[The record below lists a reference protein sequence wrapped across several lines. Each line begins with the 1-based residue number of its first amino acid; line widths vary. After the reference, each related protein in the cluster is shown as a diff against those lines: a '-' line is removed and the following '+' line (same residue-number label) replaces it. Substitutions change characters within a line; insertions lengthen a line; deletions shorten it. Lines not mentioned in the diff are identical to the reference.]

1 MSRAGNQATLHTR
14 WCAASLLLVLL
25 LAACG
30 GSSPTP
36 TAQPGGAGIGIP
48 AATAPGSGQNS
59 DKVDTIFLQLI
70 TVYQTRGA
78 DAAKQFAR
86 DQGLM
91 TKQDEVRVTL
101 ILDSDDP
108 TVVDGTALA
117 VERLGGRVTATA
129 GTMME
134 FVVPAQTVIDYGKQS
149 AQGAPGR
156 QSFFADLA
164 DFQHV
169 KQIERTPTATY
180 SVTPPAGSGSRAA
193 PGGKSEGV
201 ALTGADAWQA
211 AGITG
216 KGVKIGIIDGAFNNY
231 AQFLASAN
239 VTTKSFRTDGL
250 VEDKGDDES
259 IHGTACA
266 EILNEMA
273 PDAALYLA
281 AFDTPGEFIAAIR
294 WLTATVGVSVIST
307 SIGFDGRFP
316 LDGSSAMA
324 TAIDQAKA
332 AGVFFAIS
340 AGNEASG
347 QIGTDSGEGHF
358 GATFADT
365 DGDGFHDF
373 PGAKASNSLRVKISN
388 EPFRMV
394 LNWDDWQRPHV
405 NYDLFLY
412 DSAGNEVARGDDNQ
426 ARGTKPPV
434 ESIRGTVKPGTY
446 LLKVKKANAG
456 DPNLPFNIF
465 FGGAQFEQV
474 TPADSLSTPADA
486 KGAFAVAA
494 FDVKTGKVEEY
505 SSQGPT
511 LDNRVKPEISG
522 PDNTANFAYA
532 SVGNK
537 TFPGTSAATPHVAGA
552 AALYK
557 QAFPDAT
564 PDAILRYFSTHAHK
578 PQGSL
583 GGDNISGAGLLF
595 LDAAPQNAGTHAAP
609 IAVPSIPAPVG
620 TPMAPGAT
628 FTDNFSA
635 PASGLPAS
643 GYQNGEY
650 RVRAESG
657 TLAPLTYPR
666 VVQGAATETYDVQVR
681 KVGGAN
687 DALMGVQ
694 VRRLDA
700 DNYLLFVIT
709 NDGLYGAFARVNG
722 SLHAVGT
729 AGANPA
735 IKKNAANTLRVTV
748 TGTTFAFAVNGQT
761 VTQVDINDVWTQGAF
776 GFVAGG
782 GDKTPAEIG
791 FSAYSVAVG

>member
-1 MSRAGNQATLHTR
+1 MSGAEERARRRMWWGAGPLLL
-14 WCAASLLLVLL
+14 ALLLV
-25 LAACG
+25 ACG
-30 GSSPTP
+30 GSSPTATVP
-36 TAQPGGAGIGIP
+36 PGSGTGSP
-48 AATAPGSGQNS
+48 AATAPTTGRNL
-59 DKVDTIFLQLI
+59 DKVDTIFLQLVTI
-70 TVYQTRGA
+70 YQTRGA

-86 DQGLM
+86 DQGLV

-108 TVVDGTALA
+108 TVVDGTALS
-117 VERLGGRVTATA
+117 VQRLGGRVTATA
-129 GTMME
+129 GSMME
-134 FVVPAQTVIDYGKQS
+134 FVVPVQTVIDYGKQ
-149 AQGAPGR
+149 ANR

-169 KQIERTPTATY
+169 KQIERTPTATL
-180 SVTPPAGSGSRAA
+180 SVTPPAGSGSRSA

-201 ALTGADAWQA
+201 AFTGADAWQA

-231 AQFLASAN
+231 AQFLANAK

-250 VEDKGDDES
+250 VEEKDNEES

-273 PDAALYLA
+273 PDAELYLA
-281 AFDTPGEFIAAIR
+281 TFDTPGEFVAATR
-294 WLTATVGVSVIST
+294 WLTSTVGVSVIST

-316 LDGSSAMA
+316 LDGSGPMA
-324 TAIDQAKA
+324 TEIDRAKA

-347 QIGTDSGEGHF
+347 RIGTDGAEGHF
-358 GATFADT
+358 GATFADG

-373 PGAKASNSLRVKISN
+373 PGAKGPNGLRVKIGS
-388 EPFRMV
+388 EPFRIT
-394 LNWDDWQRPHV
+394 LNWDDWQRPHI

-434 ESIRGTVKPGTY
+434 EAIRGAVKPGAY
-446 LLKVKKANAG
+446 LLKVKKVTAS

-494 FDVKTGKVEEY
+494 VDVKTGKVEEY

-511 LDNRVKPEISG
+511 LDGRIKPEISG
-522 PDNTANFAYA
+522 PDNNTNFAYA
-532 SVGNK
+532 SVGNR

-564 PDAILRYFSTHAHK
+564 PDAVLRYFGAHARK

-583 GGDNISGAGLLF
+583 GGDNISGAGVLF
-595 LDAAPQNAGTHAAP
+595 LDAVPQNAGTRAAP
-609 IAVPSIPAPVG
+609 TTTTGGPAPVG
-620 TPMAPGAT
+620 TAMAPGAT
-628 FTDNFSA
+628 FADTFAA

-650 RVRAESG
+650 RVRVESG
-657 TLAPLTYPR
+657 TLVPLTYPR
-666 VVQGAATETYDVQVR
+666 VVQGAASETYDVQVR
-681 KVGGAN
+681 KAGGAD

-694 VRRLDA
+694 VRRLDN

-722 SLHAVGT
+722 SLRSIGT
-729 AGANPA
+729 AGASVA
-735 IKKNAANTLRVTV
+735 IKKNAANALRVTV

-761 VTQVDINDVWTQGAF
+761 VTQVDINDIWTQGAF

-791 FSAYSVAVG
+791 FSAYNVTVG